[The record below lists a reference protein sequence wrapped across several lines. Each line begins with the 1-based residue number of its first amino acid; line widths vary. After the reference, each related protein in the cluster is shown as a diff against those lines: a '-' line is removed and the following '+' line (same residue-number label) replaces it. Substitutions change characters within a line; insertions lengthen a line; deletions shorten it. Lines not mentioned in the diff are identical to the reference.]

1 MSIISNNQNNKL
13 TFQEYQA
20 IYSEITQKDEHLTK
34 HYIKSFKVNKTH
46 ISHLK
51 QLLDDI
57 LRQYQVISIN
67 TNISVYQSD
76 NVKKN
81 YSSIENFLAIDT
93 TAKSTEQIVIEYDL
107 LIQVPN
113 IEKKQSYKIVIKIL
127 SDIVAFSDAMN
138 NLPIEL
144 LDMIEKNNIEI
155 KIDYIDYTI
164 AKSIVNTFD
173 EWVDD
178 ISEKNNK
185 FLSFIENKKKSFA
198 FVIKN
203 LIIFFSFMLIY
214 TFIPKYISIINTD
227 MQLFTKFI
235 IISIG
240 LIYLSTKIASGF
252 SIFIRTSLSFL
263 QNFSSI
269 ELTQEDK
276 KNIDIYES
284 KKKSKVF
291 WFFITILLTLI
302 YGVISSLIANQIQDK
317 YINDS
322 SKQNITNTK

>member
-1 MSIISNNQNNKL
+1 MCIISNNPNNKL

-20 IYSEITQKDEHLTK
+20 IYSEITQKNEHLTK
-34 HYIKSFKVNKTH
+34 HYTKAFKLNKTH

-51 QLLDDI
+51 QLIDDI
-57 LRQYQVISIN
+57 LRQYNVISIN

-76 NVKKN
+76 NVKKH
-81 YSSIENFLAIDT
+81 YSSIENFLTIDT
-93 TAKSTEQIVIEYDL
+93 TAKATEQIVIEYDL

-127 SDIVAFSDAMN
+127 SDVIAFSDAMN
-138 NLPIEL
+138 KLPIEL

-164 AKSIVNTFD
+164 AKSIINTFD
-173 EWVDD
+173 EWVTD
-178 ISEKNNK
+178 ISDKNNK
-185 FLSFIENKKKSFA
+185 FLSFIENQKKSFA
-198 FVIKN
+198 FAIKN
-203 LIIFFSFMLIY
+203 LIIFFSFMIVY
-214 TFIPKYISIINTD
+214 TFIPKYISIANTD

-235 IISIG
+235 IVSIG
-240 LIYLSTKIASGF
+240 LIYLSNKIASVF

-269 ELTQEDK
+269 ELTPEDK

-284 KKKSKVF
+284 KKKSKVIL
-291 WFFITILLTLI
+291 FFITILLTLI
-302 YGVISSLIANQIQDK
+302 YGVISSLIANQIQEK

-322 SKQNITNTK
+322 SKQAITKTE